1 MTSTPSPTPSPTPR
15 LTPEEARRLVAEA
28 LTTIVPDA
36 DPLSLEEGASLRE
49 ELELDSLDFLT
60 FVERLSRRARIRID
74 EGDYPRLDTLG
85 AAAGLVAER
94 SVAAAPQ

>member
-1 MTSTPSPTPSPTPR
+1 MTATHPSPDP
-15 LTPEEARRLVAEA
+15 LTPDEARHLVSDA
-28 LTTIVPDA
+28 LTSIVPDA

-60 FVERLSRRARIRID
+60 FVERLSRTARVRID
-74 EGDYPRLDTLG
+74 EADYPRLDTLT

-94 SVAAAPQ
+94 SVAPG